1 VHNRA
6 AGHITPITISTSRN
20 KHPFV
25 GNDQCSYSTII
36 SKMLDPYLTSH
47 APCKCNTI
55 PMCPQISIPLPHAA
69 VLYDL
74 GFSFFSFH
82 SADRPTP
89 ETLTTL
95 NRTPGISPFAL
106 PLRPNPASRTSSFSS
121 TKLRQPSLGTIS
133 HQPLSS
139 SSHLILSSPN
149 SQSILKILGKC
160 LCRTH
165 RKQ

>member
-1 VHNRA
+1 
-6 AGHITPITISTSRN
+6 
-20 KHPFV
+20 
-25 GNDQCSYSTII
+25 
-36 SKMLDPYLTSH
+36 MLDPYLTSH

-55 PMCPQISIPLPHAA
+55 PMCPQISIHLPHAV

-139 SSHLILSSPN
+139 SIPISFSAPKIPNVSPLSEKPRQIPLVVREAERLPN
-149 SQSILKILGKC
+149 HPEGSVNSVLSRPRRLFWVRQTL
-160 LCRTH
+160 
-165 RKQ
+165 